1 MGFWCGE
8 YVTYSFFENFFYYHY
23 PAVFICTVSIGG
35 GELGGY
41 GCWLVCVKGCWLG
54 LSRLG
59 VGRVVFEGSGGVGL
73 FWISTILC
81 VGGGVGG

>member
-1 MGFWCGE
+1 M
-8 YVTYSFFENFFYYHY
+8 
-23 PAVFICTVSIGG
+23 
-35 GELGGY
+35 
-41 GCWLVCVKGCWLG
+41 KGCWLG